1 MTILMIQML
10 AKGFYSFF
18 SLIGILC
25 YPTDIVIHCKTLD
38 FALQVFTQEWFPF
51 IQVILVILV
60 QCLQH
65 MKKEDIAGI

>member
-38 FALQVFTQEWFPF
+38 FALQVFTQE
-51 IQVILVILV
+51 
-60 QCLQH
+60 
-65 MKKEDIAGI
+65 